1 MTFKEFFEKKKIDL
15 KQFALEEKELFVQM
29 KKEYDLMGPKS
40 FDHSKKFHFN
50 KLRLKYPV
58 KEVKEK
64 EDKVEI
70 VTSSIPAK
78 RPKPIFKSPKKD

>member
-40 FDHSKKFHFN
+40 FDHSKKFRFN
-50 KLRLKYPV
+50 GWRKQFPLV
-58 KEVKEK
+58 Q
-64 EDKVEI
+64 D
-70 VTSSIPAK
+70 
-78 RPKPIFKSPKKD
+78 